1 MDVSAD
7 DGPDSRVLCIA
18 EKPSVARAVAE
29 ALSGG
34 KHCTRGSGGPLQ
46 THLLYSYFAPA
57 RRRCSIAV
65 TSVVGHVFS
74 LDFLAGAEKRGDL
87 SSIFAV
93 STPPDHTSPC
103 PHLHPTALVR

>member
-34 KHCTRGSGGPLQ
+34 KHCTRGSGAHGPLQ

-93 STPPDHTSPC
+93 SIATPSP
-103 PHLHPTALVR
+103 